1 MIKTIILSLSIM
13 AFTAF
18 KSPFWS
24 ASGPNGV
31 NIKFCTKAATFT
43 ENRHN
48 VTNYL
53 QLPQEGQASFYAK
66 RLHGRTTA
74 SGAPY
79 DSTAL
84 TAAHRTLPFGT
95 RVKVTNLRN
104 NNSVIVTIND
114 RGPYH
119 RNRILDVS
127 KAAARKL
134 DFVQR
139 GVTRVR
145 IEEAKQ

>member
-1 MIKTIILSLSIM
+1 MIITLFISLSIS
-13 AFTAF
+13 AFAAIYGCFGDETE
-18 KSPFWS
+18 
-24 ASGPNGV
+24 PNGV
-31 NIKFCTKAATFT
+31 NIKFQSETAVFT
-43 ENRHN
+43 EKRPN

-66 RLHGRTTA
+66 RFHGRATA
-74 SGAPY
+74 SGEPY

-84 TAAHRTLPFGT
+84 TAAHRSLPFGT

-104 NNSVIVTIND
+104 KKSVIVTIND

-119 RNRILDVS
+119 RNRIIDVS

-134 DFVQR
+134 DFVDR
-139 GVTRVR
+139 GLTRVR
-145 IEEAKQ
+145 IEEAKK